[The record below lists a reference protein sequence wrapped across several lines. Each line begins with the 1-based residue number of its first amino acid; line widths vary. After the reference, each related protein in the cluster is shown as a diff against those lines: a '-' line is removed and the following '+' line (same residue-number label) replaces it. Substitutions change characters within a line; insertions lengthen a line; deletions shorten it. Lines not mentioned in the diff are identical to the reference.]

1 MRAQTAQTIQGLHV
15 LSGNCN
21 TPKLITIASTRSTS
35 LDSIGSVRALVSV
48 LAFDEYSPC
57 FQRDEGVKENWM
69 GGGERVGKVS
79 VEGPAGLRLCA
90 TSLHKD
96 RELPKEE
103 FQREVEREL
112 TGKLTEPRGFG
123 PIELTRLSRSGLP
136 ELLTVAR
143 QAGT

>member
-1 MRAQTAQTIQGLHV
+1 MRAQTAQRIQGLHV
-15 LSGNCN
+15 LSRNYN
-21 TPKLITIASTRSTS
+21 TPELITIASTS

-57 FQRDEGVKENWM
+57 FPRDEGVKEKWM

-103 FQREVEREL
+103 FQREVERGL

-136 ELLTVAR
+136 EMLTVAR

>member
-1 MRAQTAQTIQGLHV
+1 MRAQTAQRIQGLHV
-15 LSGNCN
+15 LSRNYN
-21 TPKLITIASTRSTS
+21 TPELITIASTS

>member
-15 LSGNCN
+15 LSGNYN
-21 TPKLITIASTRSTS
+21 TPELITIASTS

-48 LAFDEYSPC
+48 LALDEYSPC
-57 FQRDEGVKENWM
+57 FQREEGVKENLM
-69 GGGERVGKVS
+69 GGGDRVGEVS
-79 VEGPAGLRLCA
+79 VEGPAGLRLRKIVA
-90 TSLHKD
+90 
-96 RELPKEE
+96 
-103 FQREVEREL
+103 QRSRVAKGEVQRDVEREL